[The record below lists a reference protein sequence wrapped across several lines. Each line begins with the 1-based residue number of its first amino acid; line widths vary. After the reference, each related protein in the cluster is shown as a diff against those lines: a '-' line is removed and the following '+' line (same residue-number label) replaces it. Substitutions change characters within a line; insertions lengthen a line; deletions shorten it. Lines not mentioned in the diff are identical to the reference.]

1 MLSSFQRLSKLVDYL
16 NIESNQNDKSFLYAK
31 IRDVCERTF
40 TLDYRQYQDF
50 RVDPIKKYLIHTGRD
65 YNFFAE
71 EYSDEMIKEYSLS
84 EDNCNKLWV
93 VLQKLAMEM
102 VETEYQ
108 EKEKREREIEKKT
121 YLNTKLFGQSIDF
134 IMED

>member
-1 MLSSFQRLSKLVDYL
+1 
-16 NIESNQNDKSFLYAK
+16 
-31 IRDVCERTF
+31 
-40 TLDYRQYQDF
+40 
-50 RVDPIKKYLIHTGRD
+50 
-65 YNFFAE
+65 
-71 EYSDEMIKEYSLS
+71 
-84 EDNCNKLWV
+84 
-93 VLQKLAMEM
+93 MET